1 MMEEGNNS
9 DSNNNNS
16 NSSTI
21 LEEEPPPF
29 AQSSSS
35 SLPKSEPKAE
45 EEVSARMAS
54 ADRGTLQQQAE
65 KPRLVRVKRAREQAP
80 IDTLC
85 KTRKDKITLFFFFF
99 FFFLVTVCSF
109 SSVFFLNAQNQYQKQ
124 LCGFHRGMVLHF
136 CWSVFCTT
144 LHRLPSSLQWQLQ
157 QSLIVEQGF
166 VFPFWT

>member
-9 DSNNNNS
+9 NNNNNNN

-35 SLPKSEPKAE
+35 SLPKSE

-54 ADRGTLQQQAE
+54 ADGGTLQQQAE

-80 IDTLC
+80 IDTLWLEVSERPS
-85 KTRKDKITLFFFFF
+85 KRHEPDIGTLTLSSKEPHLSLASSCLCPCFQR
-99 FFFLVTVCSF
+99 LVYLS
-109 SSVFFLNAQNQYQKQ
+109 N
-124 LCGFHRGMVLHF
+124 
-136 CWSVFCTT
+136 
-144 LHRLPSSLQWQLQ
+144 
-157 QSLIVEQGF
+157 
-166 VFPFWT
+166 

>member
-9 DSNNNNS
+9 NNNN

-54 ADRGTLQQQAE
+54 ADGGTLQQQAE

-80 IDTLC
+80 IDTLWLEVSERPS
-85 KTRKDKITLFFFFF
+85 KRHEPDIGTLT
-99 FFFLVTVCSF
+99 L
-109 SSVFFLNAQNQYQKQ
+109 SSKEPHL
-124 LCGFHRGMVLHF
+124 
-136 CWSVFCTT
+136 S
-144 LHRLPSSLQWQLQ
+144 LPSSCLCPCFQHLVYL
-157 QSLIVEQGF
+157 SN
-166 VFPFWT
+166 